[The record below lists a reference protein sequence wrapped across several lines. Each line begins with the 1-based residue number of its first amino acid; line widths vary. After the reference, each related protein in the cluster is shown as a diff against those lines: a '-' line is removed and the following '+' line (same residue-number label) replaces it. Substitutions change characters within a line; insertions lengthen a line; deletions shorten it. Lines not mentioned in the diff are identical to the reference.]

1 METPNAAAS
10 AKCTDDE
17 SYSRGR
23 EGAGSP
29 AAFLCFPRGSI
40 RGLMGLAHLTG
51 VEEIMPQ
58 AHRIAYRV
66 EEPSEPRNKVHFVP
80 GTALITSREMK
91 GEL

>member
-1 METPNAAAS
+1 MS
-10 AKCTDDE
+10 HI
-17 SYSRGR
+17 RGAGR
-23 EGAGSP
+23 GAGSP